1 MITQKH
7 ELYGVEKHMSA
18 IIVEN
23 LTFSY
28 PGSYDNIFENTSFQ
42 LDTSWKL
49 GLVGRN
55 GRGKTTL
62 CKLLMNQYEY
72 TGKIICNEKFVY
84 FPCKIENK
92 ERMTIEILQEVCPS
106 AQEWEFMKEMKKFTS
121 QDIRKVK
128 NDRIDSIHIAMYGL
142 TYWSELEEFK
152 PANEVYAELRTL
164 SRQYDNTIALLVG
177 ARSNFANLI
186 NNVMPGIDKMLAD
199 GNKSNR
205 TIAFVE
211 HYVHF
216 ENITKKSEKQFV
228 NDVMKWK
235 TKKGY
240 HISEAKA
247 KEIYAL
253 AQNGIPVLPNTKST
267 TIIVREAA
275 KLIYE
280 LKSTRDTILAQM
292 QAFAKTLPEYSI
304 IRDMSCIGEVLS
316 ARIIAEIGD
325 ITKYKNKHSLIAYA
339 GIDAP
344 PYQSGKFNA
353 TERHVSKRGNAYLR
367 KIGYEIMQSLIM
379 HKPDGDPV
387 FDYITRKRAEGKPA
401 KAAMIAGLNK
411 FLRIYYGKVSE
422 LYSSLYSYC

>member
-1 MITQKH
+1 MISVGIDVAKGKSKICIMKPGGEVIMAPKDFRHTKN
-7 ELYGVEKHMSA
+7 ELQRLVVQLH
-18 IIVEN
+18 
-23 LTFSY
+23 
-28 PGSYDNIFENTSFQ
+28 SYDEDVKVVLESTGQYHIPVVKYLSDNGIFVSVVNA
-42 LDTSWKL
+42 L
-49 GLVGRN
+49 R
-55 GRGKTTL
+55 
-62 CKLLMNQYEY
+62 
-72 TGKIICNEKFVY
+72 
-84 FPCKIENK
+84 
-92 ERMTIEILQEVCPS
+92 
-106 AQEWEFMKEMKKFTS
+106 MKKFTS

-128 NDRIDSIHIAMYGL
+128 NDRVDSIHIAMYGL

-292 QAFAKTLPEYSI
+292 QAFAKTLPEYSV

-353 TERHVSKRGNAYLR
+353 TERHISKRGNAYLR

-387 FDYITRKRAEGKPA
+387 FDYITKKRAEGKPA

>member
-1 MITQKH
+1 MISVGIDVAKGKSKICIMKPGGEVIMAPKDFRHTKN
-7 ELYGVEKHMSA
+7 ELQRLVVQLH
-18 IIVEN
+18 
-23 LTFSY
+23 
-28 PGSYDNIFENTSFQ
+28 SYDEDVKVVLESTGQYHIPVVKYLSDNGIFVSVVNA
-42 LDTSWKL
+42 L
-49 GLVGRN
+49 R
-55 GRGKTTL
+55 
-62 CKLLMNQYEY
+62 
-72 TGKIICNEKFVY
+72 
-84 FPCKIENK
+84 
-92 ERMTIEILQEVCPS
+92 
-106 AQEWEFMKEMKKFTS
+106 MKKFTS

-152 PANEVYAELRTL
+152 PANEVYAELRTP

-235 TKKGY
+235 TKKRY
-240 HISEAKA
+240 HIREAKA

-353 TERHVSKRGNAYLR
+353 TERHISKRGNAYLR

-422 LYSSLYSYC
+422 LYSSLHSYC

>member
-1 MITQKH
+1 MISVGIDVAKGKSKICIMRPGGEVIMAPKDFRHTKN
-7 ELYGVEKHMSA
+7 ELQRLVEQLH
-18 IIVEN
+18 
-23 LTFSY
+23 
-28 PGSYDNIFENTSFQ
+28 SYDEDVKVVLESTGQYHIPVVKYLSDNGIFVSVVNA
-42 LDTSWKL
+42 L
-49 GLVGRN
+49 R
-55 GRGKTTL
+55 
-62 CKLLMNQYEY
+62 
-72 TGKIICNEKFVY
+72 
-84 FPCKIENK
+84 
-92 ERMTIEILQEVCPS
+92 
-106 AQEWEFMKEMKKFTS
+106 MKKFTS

-199 GNKSNR
+199 GNKSNK

-216 ENITKKSEKQFV
+216 ENITKKSEKQFI

-240 HISEAKA
+240 HISEEKA
-247 KEIYAL
+247 KKIYAL

-325 ITKYKNKHSLIAYA
+325 ITRYKNKHSLIAYA

-344 PYQSGKFNA
+344 PYQSGKFNS
-353 TERHVSKRGNAYLR
+353 TERHISKRGNAYLR
-367 KIGYEIMQSLIM
+367 KIGFEVMQSLIM
-379 HKPDGDPV
+379 HKPVGDPV
-387 FDYITRKRAEGKPA
+387 FDYITKKRLEGKSA
-401 KAAMIAGLNK
+401 KSAMIASLNK

-422 LYSSLYSYC
+422 LYSSLYSLC

>member
-1 MITQKH
+1 MISVGIDVAKGKSKICIMKPGGEVIMAPKDFRHTKN
-7 ELYGVEKHMSA
+7 ELQRLVVQLH
-18 IIVEN
+18 
-23 LTFSY
+23 
-28 PGSYDNIFENTSFQ
+28 SYDEDVKVVLESTGQYHIPVGKYLSDNGIFVSVVNA
-42 LDTSWKL
+42 L
-49 GLVGRN
+49 R
-55 GRGKTTL
+55 
-62 CKLLMNQYEY
+62 
-72 TGKIICNEKFVY
+72 
-84 FPCKIENK
+84 
-92 ERMTIEILQEVCPS
+92 
-106 AQEWEFMKEMKKFTS
+106 MKKFTS

-353 TERHVSKRGNAYLR
+353 TERHISKRGNAYLR

-387 FDYITRKRAEGKPA
+387 FDYITKKRAEGKPA

>member
-1 MITQKH
+1 MISVGIDVAKGKSKICIMKPGGEVIMAPKDFRHTKN
-7 ELYGVEKHMSA
+7 ELQRLVVQLH
-18 IIVEN
+18 
-23 LTFSY
+23 
-28 PGSYDNIFENTSFQ
+28 SYDEDVKVVLESTGQYHIPVVKYLSDNGIFVSVVNA
-42 LDTSWKL
+42 L
-49 GLVGRN
+49 R
-55 GRGKTTL
+55 
-62 CKLLMNQYEY
+62 
-72 TGKIICNEKFVY
+72 
-84 FPCKIENK
+84 
-92 ERMTIEILQEVCPS
+92 
-106 AQEWEFMKEMKKFTS
+106 MKKFTS

-186 NNVMPGIDKMLAD
+186 NNVMPGIDKMIAD

-353 TERHVSKRGNAYLR
+353 TERHISKRGNAYLR

>member
-1 MITQKH
+1 MISVGIDVAKGKSKICIMKPGGEVIMAPKDFRHTKN
-7 ELYGVEKHMSA
+7 ELQRLVVQLH
-18 IIVEN
+18 
-23 LTFSY
+23 
-28 PGSYDNIFENTSFQ
+28 SYDEDVKVVLESTGQYHIPVVKYLSDNGIFVSVVNA
-42 LDTSWKL
+42 L
-49 GLVGRN
+49 R
-55 GRGKTTL
+55 
-62 CKLLMNQYEY
+62 
-72 TGKIICNEKFVY
+72 
-84 FPCKIENK
+84 
-92 ERMTIEILQEVCPS
+92 
-106 AQEWEFMKEMKKFTS
+106 MKKFTS

-128 NDRIDSIHIAMYGL
+128 NDRIDSIHISMYGL

-292 QAFAKTLPEYSI
+292 QTFAKTLPEYSI

-353 TERHVSKRGNAYLR
+353 TKRHISKRGNAYLR

-387 FDYITRKRAEGKPA
+387 FDYITKKRAEGKPA

>member
-106 AQEWEFMKEMKKFTS
+106 AEDWEFMKEMKKFTS

-353 TERHVSKRGNAYLR
+353 TERHISKRGNAYLR

-387 FDYITRKRAEGKPA
+387 FDYITKKRAEGKPA

>member
-1 MITQKH
+1 MISVGIDVAKGKSKICIMKPGGEVIMAPKDFRHTKN
-7 ELYGVEKHMSA
+7 ELQRLVVQLH
-18 IIVEN
+18 
-23 LTFSY
+23 
-28 PGSYDNIFENTSFQ
+28 SYDEDVKVVLESTGQYHIPVVKYLSDNGIFVSVVNA
-42 LDTSWKL
+42 L
-49 GLVGRN
+49 R
-55 GRGKTTL
+55 
-62 CKLLMNQYEY
+62 
-72 TGKIICNEKFVY
+72 
-84 FPCKIENK
+84 
-92 ERMTIEILQEVCPS
+92 
-106 AQEWEFMKEMKKFTS
+106 MKKFTS

-292 QAFAKTLPEYSI
+292 QAFAKTLPEYSV

-353 TERHVSKRGNAYLR
+353 TERHISKRGNAYLR

>member
-1 MITQKH
+1 MISVGIDVAKGKSKICIMKPGGEVIMAPKDFRHTKN
-7 ELYGVEKHMSA
+7 ELQRLVVQLH
-18 IIVEN
+18 
-23 LTFSY
+23 
-28 PGSYDNIFENTSFQ
+28 SYDEDVKVVLESTGQYHIPVVKYLSDNGIFVSVVNA
-42 LDTSWKL
+42 L
-49 GLVGRN
+49 R
-55 GRGKTTL
+55 
-62 CKLLMNQYEY
+62 
-72 TGKIICNEKFVY
+72 
-84 FPCKIENK
+84 
-92 ERMTIEILQEVCPS
+92 
-106 AQEWEFMKEMKKFTS
+106 MKKFTS

-353 TERHVSKRGNAYLR
+353 TERHISKRGNAYLR

-387 FDYITRKRAEGKPA
+387 FDYITKKRAEGKPA

>member
-1 MITQKH
+1 MISVGIDVAKGKSKICIMKPGGEVIMAPKDFRHTKN
-7 ELYGVEKHMSA
+7 ELQRLVVQLH
-18 IIVEN
+18 
-23 LTFSY
+23 
-28 PGSYDNIFENTSFQ
+28 SYDEDVKVVLESTGQYHIPVVKYLSDNGIFVSVVNA
-42 LDTSWKL
+42 L
-49 GLVGRN
+49 R
-55 GRGKTTL
+55 
-62 CKLLMNQYEY
+62 
-72 TGKIICNEKFVY
+72 
-84 FPCKIENK
+84 
-92 ERMTIEILQEVCPS
+92 
-106 AQEWEFMKEMKKFTS
+106 MKKFTS

-128 NDRIDSIHIAMYGL
+128 NDRIDSIHISMYGL

-164 SRQYDNTIALLVG
+164 SRQYDNTIVLLVG

-292 QAFAKTLPEYSI
+292 QAFAKTLPEYSV

-353 TERHVSKRGNAYLR
+353 TERHISKRGNAYLR

-387 FDYITRKRAEGKPA
+387 FDYITKKRAEGKPA

>member
-1 MITQKH
+1 MISVGIDVAKGKSKICIMKPGGEVIMAPKDFRHTKN
-7 ELYGVEKHMSA
+7 ELQRLVVQLH
-18 IIVEN
+18 
-23 LTFSY
+23 
-28 PGSYDNIFENTSFQ
+28 SYDEDVKVVLESTGQYHIPVVKYLSDNGIFVSVVNA
-42 LDTSWKL
+42 L
-49 GLVGRN
+49 R
-55 GRGKTTL
+55 
-62 CKLLMNQYEY
+62 
-72 TGKIICNEKFVY
+72 
-84 FPCKIENK
+84 
-92 ERMTIEILQEVCPS
+92 
-106 AQEWEFMKEMKKFTS
+106 MKKFTS

-353 TERHVSKRGNAYLR
+353 TERHISKRGNAYLR

-379 HKPDGDPV
+379 HKSDGDPV
-387 FDYITRKRAEGKPA
+387 FDYITKKRAEGKPA

>member
-1 MITQKH
+1 MISVGIDVAKGKSKICIMKPGGEVIMAPKDFRHTKN
-7 ELYGVEKHMSA
+7 ELQRLVVQLH
-18 IIVEN
+18 
-23 LTFSY
+23 
-28 PGSYDNIFENTSFQ
+28 SYDEDVKVVLESTGQYHIPVVKYLSDNGIFVSVVNA
-42 LDTSWKL
+42 L
-49 GLVGRN
+49 R
-55 GRGKTTL
+55 
-62 CKLLMNQYEY
+62 
-72 TGKIICNEKFVY
+72 
-84 FPCKIENK
+84 
-92 ERMTIEILQEVCPS
+92 
-106 AQEWEFMKEMKKFTS
+106 MKKFTS

-292 QAFAKTLPEYSI
+292 QTFAKTLPEYSI

-353 TERHVSKRGNAYLR
+353 TERHISKRGNAYLR

-387 FDYITRKRAEGKPA
+387 FDYITKKRAEGKPA

>member
-1 MITQKH
+1 MISVGIDVAKGKSKICIMKPGGEVIMAPKDFRHTKN
-7 ELYGVEKHMSA
+7 ELQRLVVQLH
-18 IIVEN
+18 
-23 LTFSY
+23 
-28 PGSYDNIFENTSFQ
+28 SYDEDVKVVLESTGQYHIPVVKYLSDNGIFVSVVNA
-42 LDTSWKL
+42 L
-49 GLVGRN
+49 R
-55 GRGKTTL
+55 
-62 CKLLMNQYEY
+62 
-72 TGKIICNEKFVY
+72 
-84 FPCKIENK
+84 
-92 ERMTIEILQEVCPS
+92 
-106 AQEWEFMKEMKKFTS
+106 MKKFTS

-177 ARSNFANLI
+177 ARSNFANII
-186 NNVMPGIDKMLAD
+186 NNVMSGIDKMLAD

-353 TERHVSKRGNAYLR
+353 TERHISKRGNAYLR

-387 FDYITRKRAEGKPA
+387 FDYITKKRAEGKPA

>member
-1 MITQKH
+1 MISVGIDVAKGKSKICIMRPGGEVIMAPKDFRHTKN
-7 ELYGVEKHMSA
+7 ELQRLVEQLH
-18 IIVEN
+18 
-23 LTFSY
+23 
-28 PGSYDNIFENTSFQ
+28 SYDEDVKVVLESTGQYHIPVVKYLSDNGIFVSVVNA
-42 LDTSWKL
+42 L
-49 GLVGRN
+49 R
-55 GRGKTTL
+55 
-62 CKLLMNQYEY
+62 
-72 TGKIICNEKFVY
+72 
-84 FPCKIENK
+84 
-92 ERMTIEILQEVCPS
+92 
-106 AQEWEFMKEMKKFTS
+106 MKKFTS

-152 PANEVYAELRTL
+152 PANKVYAELRTL

-216 ENITKKSEKQFV
+216 ENITKKSEKQFI

-240 HISEAKA
+240 HISEEKA
-247 KEIYAL
+247 KKIYAL

-325 ITKYKNKHSLIAYA
+325 ITRYKNKHSLIAYA

-344 PYQSGKFNA
+344 PYQSGKFNS
-353 TERHVSKRGNAYLR
+353 TERHISKRGNAYLR
-367 KIGYEIMQSLIM
+367 KIGFEVMQSLIM
-379 HKPDGDPV
+379 HKTVGDPV
-387 FDYITRKRAEGKPA
+387 FDYITKKRLEGKSA
-401 KAAMIAGLNK
+401 KSAMIAGLNK

-422 LYSSLYSYC
+422 LYSSLYSLC

>member
-1 MITQKH
+1 
-7 ELYGVEKHMSA
+7 
-18 IIVEN
+18 
-23 LTFSY
+23 
-28 PGSYDNIFENTSFQ
+28 
-42 LDTSWKL
+42 
-49 GLVGRN
+49 
-55 GRGKTTL
+55 
-62 CKLLMNQYEY
+62 
-72 TGKIICNEKFVY
+72 
-84 FPCKIENK
+84 
-92 ERMTIEILQEVCPS
+92 
-106 AQEWEFMKEMKKFTS
+106 MKKFTS

-353 TERHVSKRGNAYLR
+353 TERHISKRGNAYLR

-387 FDYITRKRAEGKPA
+387 FDYITKKRAEGKPA

>member
-1 MITQKH
+1 MISVGIDVAKGKSKICIMRPGGEVIMAPKDFRHTKN
-7 ELYGVEKHMSA
+7 ELQRLVEQLH
-18 IIVEN
+18 
-23 LTFSY
+23 
-28 PGSYDNIFENTSFQ
+28 SYDEDVKVVLESTGQYHIPVVKYLSDNGIFVSVVNA
-42 LDTSWKL
+42 L
-49 GLVGRN
+49 R
-55 GRGKTTL
+55 
-62 CKLLMNQYEY
+62 
-72 TGKIICNEKFVY
+72 
-84 FPCKIENK
+84 
-92 ERMTIEILQEVCPS
+92 
-106 AQEWEFMKEMKKFTS
+106 MKKFTS

-152 PANEVYAELRTL
+152 PANKVYAELRTL

-216 ENITKKSEKQFV
+216 ENITKKSEKQFI

-240 HISEAKA
+240 HISEEKA
-247 KEIYAL
+247 KKIYAL

-325 ITKYKNKHSLIAYA
+325 ITRYKNKHSLIAYA

-344 PYQSGKFNA
+344 PYQSGKFNS
-353 TERHVSKRGNAYLR
+353 TERHISKRGNAYLR
-367 KIGYEIMQSLIM
+367 KIGFEVMQSLIM
-379 HKPDGDPV
+379 HKPVGDPV
-387 FDYITRKRAEGKPA
+387 FDYITKKRLEGKSA
-401 KAAMIAGLNK
+401 KSAMIAGLNK

-422 LYSSLYSYC
+422 LYSSLYSLC

>member
-1 MITQKH
+1 MISVGIDVAKGKSKICIMKPGGEVIMAPKDFRRTKT
-7 ELYGVEKHMSA
+7 ELQRLVVQLH
-18 IIVEN
+18 
-23 LTFSY
+23 
-28 PGSYDNIFENTSFQ
+28 SYDEDVKVVLESTGQYHIPVVKYLSDNGIFVSVVNA
-42 LDTSWKL
+42 L
-49 GLVGRN
+49 R
-55 GRGKTTL
+55 
-62 CKLLMNQYEY
+62 
-72 TGKIICNEKFVY
+72 
-84 FPCKIENK
+84 
-92 ERMTIEILQEVCPS
+92 
-106 AQEWEFMKEMKKFTS
+106 MKKFTS

-353 TERHVSKRGNAYLR
+353 TERHISKRGNAYLR

-387 FDYITRKRAEGKPA
+387 FDYITKKRAEGKPA

>member
-1 MITQKH
+1 MISVGIDVAKGKSKICIMKPGGEVIIAPKDFRHTKN
-7 ELYGVEKHMSA
+7 ELQRLVVQLH
-18 IIVEN
+18 
-23 LTFSY
+23 
-28 PGSYDNIFENTSFQ
+28 SYDEDVKVVLESTGQYHIPVVKYLSDNGIFVSVVNA
-42 LDTSWKL
+42 L
-49 GLVGRN
+49 R
-55 GRGKTTL
+55 
-62 CKLLMNQYEY
+62 
-72 TGKIICNEKFVY
+72 
-84 FPCKIENK
+84 
-92 ERMTIEILQEVCPS
+92 
-106 AQEWEFMKEMKKFTS
+106 MKKFTS

-353 TERHVSKRGNAYLR
+353 TERHISKRGNAYLR

-387 FDYITRKRAEGKPA
+387 FDYITKKRAEGKPA

-411 FLRIYYGKVSE
+411 FLRIYYGKVNE
-422 LYSSLYSYC
+422 LYSSLYSFC

>member
-1 MITQKH
+1 MISVGIDVAKGKSKICIMKPGGEVIMAPKDFRHTKN
-7 ELYGVEKHMSA
+7 ELQRLVVQLH
-18 IIVEN
+18 
-23 LTFSY
+23 
-28 PGSYDNIFENTSFQ
+28 SYDEDVKVVLESTGQYHIPVVKYLSDNGIFVSVVNA
-42 LDTSWKL
+42 L
-49 GLVGRN
+49 R
-55 GRGKTTL
+55 
-62 CKLLMNQYEY
+62 
-72 TGKIICNEKFVY
+72 
-84 FPCKIENK
+84 
-92 ERMTIEILQEVCPS
+92 
-106 AQEWEFMKEMKKFTS
+106 MKKFTS

-292 QAFAKTLPEYSI
+292 QAFAKTLPEYSV

-353 TERHVSKRGNAYLR
+353 TERHISKRGNAYLR

-387 FDYITRKRAEGKPA
+387 FDYITKKRAEGKPA

>member
-1 MITQKH
+1 MISVGIDVAKGKSKICIMKPGGEVIMAPKDFRHTKN
-7 ELYGVEKHMSA
+7 ELQRLVVQLH
-18 IIVEN
+18 
-23 LTFSY
+23 
-28 PGSYDNIFENTSFQ
+28 SYDEDVKVVLESTGQYHIPVVKYLSDNGIFVSVVNA
-42 LDTSWKL
+42 L
-49 GLVGRN
+49 R
-55 GRGKTTL
+55 
-62 CKLLMNQYEY
+62 
-72 TGKIICNEKFVY
+72 
-84 FPCKIENK
+84 
-92 ERMTIEILQEVCPS
+92 
-106 AQEWEFMKEMKKFTS
+106 MKKFTS

-128 NDRIDSIHIAMYGL
+128 NDRIDSIHISMYGL

-292 QAFAKTLPEYSI
+292 QAFAKTLPEYSV

-353 TERHVSKRGNAYLR
+353 TERHISKRGNAYLR

-387 FDYITRKRAEGKPA
+387 FDYITKKRAEGKPA

>member
-1 MITQKH
+1 MISVGIDVAKGKSKICIMKPGGEVIMAPKDFRHTKN
-7 ELYGVEKHMSA
+7 ELQRLVVQLH
-18 IIVEN
+18 
-23 LTFSY
+23 
-28 PGSYDNIFENTSFQ
+28 SYDEDVKVVLESTGQYHIPVVKYLSDNGIFVSVVNA
-42 LDTSWKL
+42 L
-49 GLVGRN
+49 R
-55 GRGKTTL
+55 
-62 CKLLMNQYEY
+62 
-72 TGKIICNEKFVY
+72 
-84 FPCKIENK
+84 
-92 ERMTIEILQEVCPS
+92 
-106 AQEWEFMKEMKKFTS
+106 MKKFTS

-325 ITKYKNKHSLIAYA
+325 ITRYKNKHSLIAYA

-353 TERHVSKRGNAYLR
+353 TERHISKRGNAYLR

-387 FDYITRKRAEGKPA
+387 FDYITKKRAEGKPA

>member
-1 MITQKH
+1 MISVGIDVAKGKSKICIMKPGGEVIMAPKDFRHTKN
-7 ELYGVEKHMSA
+7 ELQRLVVQLH
-18 IIVEN
+18 
-23 LTFSY
+23 
-28 PGSYDNIFENTSFQ
+28 SYDEDVKVVLESTGQYHIPVVKYLSDNGIFVSVVNA
-42 LDTSWKL
+42 L
-49 GLVGRN
+49 R
-55 GRGKTTL
+55 
-62 CKLLMNQYEY
+62 
-72 TGKIICNEKFVY
+72 
-84 FPCKIENK
+84 
-92 ERMTIEILQEVCPS
+92 
-106 AQEWEFMKEMKKFTS
+106 MKKFTS

-128 NDRIDSIHIAMYGL
+128 NDRIDSIHISMYGL

-325 ITKYKNKHSLIAYA
+325 ITRYKNKHSLIAYA

-353 TERHVSKRGNAYLR
+353 TERHISKRGNAYLR

-387 FDYITRKRAEGKPA
+387 FDYITKKRAEGKPA